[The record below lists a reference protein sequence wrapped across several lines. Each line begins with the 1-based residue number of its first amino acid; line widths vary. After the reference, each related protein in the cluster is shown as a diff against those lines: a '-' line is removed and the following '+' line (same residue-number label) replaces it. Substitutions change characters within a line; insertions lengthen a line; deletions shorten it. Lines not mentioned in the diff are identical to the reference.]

1 MRPSKSLA
9 ENGEILMVTAVQK
22 IFQADL
28 EENAAITI
36 GATKMTAAE
45 EISEAQTNMEET
57 EITSAVILATADAAM
72 TEIFLVKKAAAT
84 EDVTAATILTE
95 EITDAEMNG
104 AVEATVQDVTA
115 TISAEKSAV
124 IIPMNINRF
133 FLVSSGY
140 VSMRINSF
148 SKNF

>member
-1 MRPSKSLA
+1 
-9 ENGEILMVTAVQK
+9 MVTAVQK

-45 EISEAQTNMEET
+45 EISEAQTNMEEKA
-57 EITSAVILATADAAM
+57 ITSAVILATADAAM

-84 EDVTAATILTE
+84 EDVTVATILTE

-104 AVEATVQDVTA
+104 VAEAMVQDVTA